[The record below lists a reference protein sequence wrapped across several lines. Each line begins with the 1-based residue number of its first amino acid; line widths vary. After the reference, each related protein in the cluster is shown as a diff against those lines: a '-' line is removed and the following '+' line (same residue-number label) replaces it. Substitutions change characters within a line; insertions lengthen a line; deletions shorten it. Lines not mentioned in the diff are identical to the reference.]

1 MITSVSG
8 VRGILNADM
17 TLVDLA
23 RFADNFGRIANSAE
37 VLLARDTRKTG
48 PAICRAVV
56 GALVGRG
63 INVIDFGVISTPAL
77 FRESLTRGRPAVM
90 VTASHNE
97 PEHNGLKFMVSGRG
111 IDRPSF
117 DKVVGPSR
125 WELEPTRKGSLRSS
139 PTTSY
144 VDDLVKRFG
153 EGSCEGVRVAIDLGG
168 GAATSHAVPLLR
180 RLGCVVTSVND
191 APGVFN
197 RRIDPTVDEL
207 ALLRHMVKAKG
218 CDVGFGFDCDG
229 DRLVVVDN
237 TGNKRTGDYMLT
249 LALAQ
254 MLGESKERTVV
265 VSVDTTQ
272 AVEIVAAETRA
283 KVVRAMVGE
292 ANVVSKMVENGARMG
307 GEGSSGGLI
316 DGSFNYCRDSLLA
329 ALTILK
335 GLKRKGKKIY
345 GEVKSFQQYRTAIQ
359 LPRSKALKAI
369 KLMAAKSANADTTDG
384 VKVWLSKR
392 TWVLIRASG
401 TEDVVRISAEAETAS
416 KAAEA
421 ARAYSAKLR
430 ELCR

>member
-8 VRGILNADM
+8 VRGILNSDM
-17 TLVDLA
+17 TLADLA
-23 RFADNFGRIANSAE
+23 RFAENFGRAAGSTE
-37 VLLARDTRKTG
+37 VLLARDTRNTG
-48 PAICRAVV
+48 PAISRAVV
-56 GALVGRG
+56 AALVGRG
-63 INVIDFGVISTPAL
+63 VNVIDFGVISTPAL
-77 FRESLTRGRPAVM
+77 FRESLIRGRPAVM

-97 PEHNGLKFMVSGRG
+97 PEHNGLKFIISGRG
-111 IDRPSF
+111 IDRASF
-117 DKVVGPSR
+117 DKVIGPGR
-125 WELEPTRKGSLRSS
+125 WELEPIMQGSVRKSLTAR
-139 PTTSY
+139 Y

-153 EGSCEGVRVAIDLGG
+153 EGSCEGVKVALDLGG

-180 RLGCVVTSVND
+180 RLGCVVISVND

-207 ALLRHMVKAKG
+207 ALLRRMVKARE

-229 DRLVVVDN
+229 DRLVIVDDAG
-237 TGNKRTGDYMLT
+237 TKRTGDFMLT

-254 MLGESKERTVV
+254 MVSESREKMVV

-272 AVEIVAAETRA
+272 AVEMVAEEAGA
-283 KVVRAMVGE
+283 KVVRSMVGE
-292 ANVVSKMVENGARMG
+292 ANVVSKMIENGAKLG

-329 ALTILK
+329 ALTIVK
-335 GLKRKGKKIY
+335 ALKRKGRKVY
-345 GEVKSFQQYRTAIQ
+345 GEVKSFQQHRVAIQ
-359 LPRSKALKAI
+359 LQRPRVLKAI
-369 KLMAAKSANADTTDG
+369 RVLATRSPGADTTDG

-401 TEDVVRISAEAETAS
+401 TEDVVRISAEAETAG

-421 ARAYSAKLR
+421 ARAYSTKLR